1 MQFTQIYQ
9 AGQDG
14 WIWWLWNWVRS
25 FFWGPAVTL
34 HDCMSAFFSAD
45 ELKGDNMYR

>member
-1 MQFTQIYQ
+1 MQAYQ
-9 AGQDG
+9 VGHDG
-14 WIWWLWNWVRS
+14 WIWWLWHWVRS